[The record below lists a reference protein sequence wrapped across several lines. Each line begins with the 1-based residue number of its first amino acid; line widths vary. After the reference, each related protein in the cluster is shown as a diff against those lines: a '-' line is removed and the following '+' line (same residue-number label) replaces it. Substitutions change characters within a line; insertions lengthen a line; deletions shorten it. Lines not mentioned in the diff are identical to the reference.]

1 MFWRQQIQDL
11 NDRIKQSSQK
21 ISDYLET
28 CASLFNHFQLNGE
41 KLPDYFDN
49 LLKDNYQSIQTY
61 LQQQPAEIIE
71 GWQSSRWQ
79 TWKISNNSLG
89 SLKHLQ
95 LIRVGQFVEKRL
107 TNHQLCIPE
116 FVPFIG

>member
-71 GWQSSRWQ
+71 GWQSSR
-79 TWKISNNSLG
+79 
-89 SLKHLQ
+89 
-95 LIRVGQFVEKRL
+95 
-107 TNHQLCIPE
+107 
-116 FVPFIG
+116 